1 MSETANASIM
11 LASERNTPNFFD
23 GFVRT
28 KSALN
33 GRDGGLTTDFCVYDM
48 QPLNRALA
56 NIVGHFRTTEADF
69 LLYVDPEVR
78 WHPSTIERAVK
89 VIGEA
94 DVLCVGM
101 DTVAADLRAKGDWP
115 ESATAVAAVD
125 SAPLGFTL
133 IRRSAIDT
141 LCERHPDLAFDGYA
155 GKHQAWDLFGLVAR
169 AGVFFGEQA
178 SFCLRC
184 RDAGLTIRRMSEVM
198 A

>member
-1 MSETANASIM
+1 MSDTAHASIM

-28 KSALN
+28 RSVLN
-33 GRDGGLTTDFCVYDM
+33 GRDGRLTTDFCVYDI

-56 NIVGHFRTTEADF
+56 NIVGHFRSTEADF
-69 LLYVDPEVR
+69 LLYVDPEAR

-89 VIGEA
+89 VSAEA

-101 DTVAADLRAKGDWP
+101 DTVEADLRAKGDRP
-115 ESATAVAAVD
+115 ESATALTAVE
-125 SAPLGFTL
+125 SAPLAFTL
-133 IRRSAIDT
+133 IRRSTIET
-141 LCERHPDLAFDGYA
+141 LCERNPDLAFDGYA

-169 AGVFFGEQA
+169 AGTFYGEQA

-184 RDAGLTIRRMSEVM
+184 RDAGLTIRRMSEVR